1 MAAHKNKR
9 PPASADKLLSWFVK
23 DELLDEI
30 LGDLY
35 EYHQELAHKPSW
47 KRRLFY
53 WFHVLNFLRP
63 WALKGISR
71 TNSNYTTMFKHYF
84 KISWRNLLRNKGYS
98 LINIGGL
105 AAGMTVA
112 ILIGL
117 WINDELSFN
126 KYHENYD
133 TIAKIY
139 RTSKLDQ
146 FTNSVQVP
154 GLARV
159 LKSEY
164 GDFFEHVALVRARVE
179 ERVIAFGEKKFSQ
192 SGYFMQDGGP
202 QMLTLKMK
210 YGNQGALKEMNSI
223 MLTSSLASK
232 LFGDTDPVG
241 EMVTMDATTSL
252 QVTGV
257 YEDLPKNSEFNEASY
272 LAPVE
277 LYVNG
282 WTTLNVWDNY
292 FTYIYLQIK
301 PGHSFEEI
309 SATIAE
315 AMVPHVDEETAEGD
329 PRIFLQPMS
338 KWHLYSEF
346 ENGTPVTS
354 QRLKT
359 VWYNGIIGGFVL
371 LLACIN
377 FMNLSTARSEK
388 RAKEVGILKALGSHR
403 SQLIQQFFGESMLVT
418 LLAFIVAI
426 FLVVLT
432 LPWFNEVAAKSMVLP
447 WASPLFWLA
456 VLSIVGITG
465 VLAGSYP
472 ALFLSSLDAVKVLKG
487 TFKAGRLASLPRK
500 LLVVIQFTV
509 SISLIIGTLV
519 VYQQL
524 EYAKSRPV
532 GYSRD
537 GLISLRSASKEFK
550 GKYLVLRNEL
560 KQTGMV
566 EEIAEANY
574 SVTDTRGWNGGFAWH
589 GEKYEQTFNT
599 IFVTYEYGKTVGLQF
614 VDGRDFSRD
623 IASDKSG
630 IIINESAAKLFA
642 LENPVGEELTW
653 QDRGSYTILG
663 VVKDMVKGSPYE
675 PTDPSVIFLGEFDMS
690 WLYIRLN
697 PAVST
702 HEALPKIQEVFAR
715 LTPSTPFDY
724 TFADEAYALKFEE
737 EERIGKLGFVFAG
750 LAILISCLG
759 LLGLSAFVAEQR
771 IREIGIRKVL
781 GASVAG
787 LWQMLSKDFIVLVVI
802 SCVIAMPLAWYF
814 MDSWLDSFVYRSAIS
829 WLVFAITGA
838 IALLITMAT
847 VSFQALKAATANPVK
862 SLRTE

>member
-1 MAAHKNKR
+1 LAE
-9 PPASADKLLSWFVK
+9 KLLSWFVK
-23 DELLDEI
+23 DDLRDEI
-30 LGDLY
+30 LGDLS
-35 EYHQELAHKPSW
+35 EYYLELADQPKW
-47 KRRLFY
+47 KRSLFY
-53 WFHVLNFLRP
+53 WFHVLHFLRP
-63 WALKGISR
+63 WALKRIVRS
-71 TNSNYTTMFKHYF
+71 NSNYTTMFKHYF

-112 ILIGL
+112 ILISL
-117 WINDELSFN
+117 WIYDELSFN
-126 KYHENYD
+126 KFHQNYD
-133 TIAKIY
+133 SIAKVY
-139 RTSKLDQ
+139 RTGNRNEFVS
-146 FTNSVQVP
+146 SIQVP
-154 GLARV
+154 GLAQV
-159 LKSEY
+159 LKSDY
-164 GDFFEHVALVRARVE
+164 GEFFQQVVLVRARLE
-179 ERVIAFGEKKFSQ
+179 ERVIAVGEKKFSQ
-192 SGYFMQDGGP
+192 NGYFMQDGGP
-202 QMLTLKMK
+202 QMLTFEMK
-210 YGNQGALKEMNSI
+210 YGSRDGLKEMNSI
-223 MLTSSLASK
+223 MLSSSLAEK
-232 LFGDTDPVG
+232 LFGKADPVG

-257 YEDLPKNSEFNEASY
+257 YEDLPKNSEFGDASY

-282 WTTLNVWDNY
+282 WTTLNVWDNQ
-292 FTYIYLQIK
+292 FTFIYLQIK

-309 SATIAE
+309 STTIAE
-315 AMVPHVDEETAEGD
+315 AIVPHVDEEYAKSE

-338 KWHLYSEF
+338 QWHLFSDF
-346 ENGTPVTS
+346 EGSTPVTS
-354 QRLKT
+354 QRLRA
-359 VWYNGIIGGFVL
+359 VWYNGIIGAFVL

-403 SQLIQQFFGESMLVT
+403 SQLIQQFYGESMLVT
-418 LLAFIVAI
+418 LLAFTAAI
-426 FLVVLT
+426 FLVVLG
-432 LPWFNEVAAKSMVLP
+432 LPWFNEMADKAMVIP

-456 VLSIVGITG
+456 ALFIVFITG
-465 VLAGSYP
+465 LLSGSYP
-472 ALFLSSLDAVKVLKG
+472 ALFLSSLKPVRVLKG
-487 TFKAGRLASLPRK
+487 TFKAGRMASLPRK
-500 LLVVIQFTV
+500 VLVVIQFTV

-524 EYAKSRPV
+524 EYAKKRPV

-550 GKYLVLRNEL
+550 GKYLLLRNEL
-560 KQTGMV
+560 RQTGMV
-566 EEIAEANY
+566 EEIAETNY
-574 SVTDTRGWNGGFAWH
+574 AVTDTRGWNPGFAWH
-589 GEKYEQTFNT
+589 GEEYEPAFNT
-599 IFVTYEYGKTVGLQF
+599 IYVTYEYGKTVGWEF
-614 VDGRDFSRD
+614 VDGRDFSRE
-623 IASDKSG
+623 IAGDKRG
-630 IIINESAAKLFA
+630 IVINESAAKIFG
-642 LENPVGEELTW
+642 LEHPVGEQLTW
-653 QDRGSYTILG
+653 SPGGDDRGTYTILG

-675 PTDPSVIFLGEFDMS
+675 PTDPSVIFLKEFDMP

-781 GASVAG
+781 GASVAN
-787 LWQMLSKDFIVLVVI
+787 LWQMLSKDFVVLVAI
-802 SCVIAMPLAWYF
+802 SCFVAMPLAWYF
-814 MDSWLDSFVYRSAIS
+814 MDSWLDSFVYRSTIS
-829 WLVFAITGA
+829 WLIFAVTGA
-838 IALLITMAT
+838 IAMLVTLAT
-847 VSFQALKAATANPVK
+847 VSFQAIKAATADPVK